1 MLQEN
6 EKKLADIEE
15 VEEEVVELDELKE
28 LQERKKKLNLCAIPL
43 HISLKTS
50 VCEQVIFITNERK
63 LKIALENF
71 TNGKIS
77 ILTKLETKMLKDI
90 RILKEKRQ

>member
-1 MLQEN
+1 M
-6 EKKLADIEE
+6 
-15 VEEEVVELDELKE
+15 EEEVVELDELKE
-28 LQERKKKLNLCAIPL
+28 LEERKKKLNFCATIYIFL
-43 HISLKTS
+43 QKR
-50 VCEQVIFITNERK
+50 VCEQVIFITNEKK

-77 ILTKLETKMLKDI
+77 VLTKLESKMLKDI